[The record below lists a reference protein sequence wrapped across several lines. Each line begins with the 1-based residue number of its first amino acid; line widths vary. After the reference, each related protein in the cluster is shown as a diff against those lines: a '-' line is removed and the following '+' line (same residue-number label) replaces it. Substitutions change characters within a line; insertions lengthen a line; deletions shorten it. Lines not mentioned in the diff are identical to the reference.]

1 MLRYTFTIIPIP
13 KIAIGTKL
21 FIASRAGFKPSFL
34 MGSKGSGVSTA
45 GARFE
50 EVRSVSTSFT
60 RFHVVLVQDF
70 ENEFVFVKKVDK
82 WA

>member
-1 MLRYTFTIIPIP
+1 
-13 KIAIGTKL
+13 
-21 FIASRAGFKPSFL
+21 